1 MLCIYRRLRALNA
14 HALLSGQLLDR
25 VLALARRALHAA
37 RGMVAS
43 NCPWHQVANVP
54 FQIVCTLLAIDNRA
68 ALDLLP
74 DAMRTLREVLAA
86 YDTPVMR
93 EAYSTAYLLIAMHQR
108 RKEDDTHA
116 LAEVLRVNAA
126 AAAAPPTATTGNT
139 TADQDVSCE
148 PAAQPQPQLLQQ
160 PPQISEPNGPVSDAE
175 LSWLGDL
182 VIDMPSLQNFDLDQF
197 LMTDVPW
204 PLPEMGI

>member
-1 MLCIYRRLRALNA
+1 M
-14 HALLSGQLLDR
+14 H
-25 VLALARRALHAA
+25 
-37 RGMVAS
+37 
-43 NCPWHQVANVP
+43 
-54 FQIVCTLLAIDNRA
+54 
-68 ALDLLP
+68 
-74 DAMRTLREVLAA
+74 TLREVLAA

-108 RKEDDTHA
+108 RKEDDTRA

-126 AAAAPPTATTGNT
+126 AAAPPPSATNGNA
-139 TADQDVSCE
+139 TADDDLSHE
-148 PAAQPQPQLLQQ
+148 PASQPQSQLPQQSLQI
-160 PPQISEPNGPVSDAE
+160 PEPNGPVSDAE
-175 LSWLGDL
+175 ISWLGDL